1 MSKESMA
8 IAKVAIPWWVRLI
21 VIIGAILTTMGAVIA
36 LVQPGMLV
44 SPHDQINGAVRI
56 YAGYLAARNLALAFM
71 LAALL
76 VLGAKRSLRNLM
88 VLVALIELLDMSMDA
103 VEGRWML
110 IPGVFLFG
118 VMFLIGA
125 SRLCEGTP
133 FWKIEAWVR

>member
-1 MSKESMA
+1 MA